1 MDISG
6 DPEPL
11 LAAAIVAAL
20 TRLEEE
26 AEAAAGQPPGRPVPG
41 RWVTSG
47 LPRPVS
53 PPAAVRR
60 VHAAERVESAK
71 DEPPPG

>member
-20 TRLEEE
+20 TRLD
-26 AEAAAGQPPGRPVPG
+26 AEAAAAAAQPAGRPVPG

-47 LPRPVS
+47 RPRPVT
-53 PPAAVRR
+53 PPATVRR
-60 VHAAERVESAK
+60 VHAGEHPESPTDDPAA
-71 DEPPPG
+71 